1 MWVGRNVD
9 KTARVDTME
18 AGPAV
23 VKFFPSR
30 SGGAYTIS
38 ILQEITA
45 VHDQFH
51 DTVDGIKCISS
62 GKI

>member
-1 MWVGRNVD
+1 MWVGGNVN
-9 KTARVDTME
+9 KTAGVDTVE

-30 SGGAYTIS
+30 SGDAYTIS

-51 DTVDGIKCISS
+51 DPVDWIKCISS
-62 GKI
+62 GEI